1 MLALLACKGRQGT
14 VSAPV
19 EVPQEAARPSW
30 VQARPVDEY
39 NYIGIGLCPK
49 SRPDYQESAKKN
61 ALNDLASE
69 ISVRVEG
76 NSLLYTLDRKYQFDE
91 QFTSTIN
98 TKTSEQLE
106 GFELVDSWENGTE
119 YWTYYRLDKAEH
131 ARIKAEKKR
140 QALAQAADL
149 FARSRTSLASGD
161 LKSAIDQDLRA
172 LLAIKEYWGESDLVE
187 VHGVQ
192 VQLANEIFNDLQRL
206 SGGVR
211 ISILPERCALGYAG
225 HYRRELLI
233 TAEYENGG
241 STHTLVQTPLTIEYP
256 GGSGKVTES
265 RATDAE
271 GHVRTN
277 VQHVQVDALSPEVL
291 VKLDLN
297 ALVSPDLDPTF
308 VRPLVGSL
316 TIPERRAPIDLTMP
330 RVFMQAGESNMGH
343 PVGEA
348 GVATALRAEMTR
360 SGFRFVDRESDA
372 DMVMKLTA
380 ATREGGASN
389 GFYTAFLDLS
399 LTVRDRL
406 SGEVIHEGGRQALK
420 GVQLS
425 YEKAGLDAYKKA
437 VQEMKKD
444 VAPALLAALL

>member
-1 MLALLACKGRQGT
+1 MQGPAGIG
-14 VSAPV
+14 VHPV
-19 EVPQEAARPSW
+19 EEPAEVARPSW
-30 VQARPVDEY
+30 VNARPVDDF
-39 NYIGIGLCPK
+39 NYIGIGLSPK
-49 SRPDYQESAKKN
+49 SRPDYQEAAKKN

-69 ISVRVEG
+69 ISVKVEG

-119 YWTYYRLDKAEH
+119 YWTYYRLSKAEH

-140 QALAQAADL
+140 QALAQATDF
-149 FARSRTSLASGD
+149 FARSRTSLTAGD

-172 LLAIKEYWGESDLVE
+172 LLAIKEYWGESDMVE
-187 VHGVQ
+187 INGSQ
-192 VQLANEIFNDLQRL
+192 VALANEIYNDLQRL
-206 SGGVR
+206 TSGVR
-211 ISILPERCALGYAG
+211 ISILPERCALGYG
-225 HYRRELLI
+225 DHYRRELMI
-233 TAEYENGG
+233 TAEYESGGG
-241 STHTLVQTPLTIEYP
+241 SHTLVQTPLTIEYP
-256 GGSGKVTES
+256 GNSGKVTES
-265 RATDAE
+265 RGTDAE
-271 GHVRTN
+271 GRVRTT
-277 VQHVQVDALSPEVL
+277 VQHVQLGALSPEVL

-308 VRPLVGSL
+308 VKPLVGSL

-330 RVFMQAGESNMGH
+330 RVFMQASEANMGH
-343 PVGEA
+343 AVGEA

-360 SGFRFVDRESDA
+360 NGFRFVDRESDA

-380 ATREGGASN
+380 ATREGGDSN
-389 GFYTAFLDLS
+389 GFYTAFLDVSLS
-399 LTVRDRL
+399 VRDRIT
-406 SGEVIHEGGRQALK
+406 GDVIHEGGRQGLK
-420 GVQLS
+420 GVQLN